1 MKNIILSILALASI
15 SLFSGCSKGVSTPK
29 AEEVQAKQTQRD
41 IRIMSADNTQGKI
54 TTKSIEKAF
63 TDNGFEITGNNN
75 MNTAFEKRFGAKKDY
90 EVYRLLFVYSAEAS
104 VKLLKD
110 YPRFGLLAPLSTSVY
125 SKDGKTMKISSLSLD
140 GMSRISGVP
149 KTNPDLIAL
158 SQRMTKALSEALPN
172 GEFEATNYKVTRAD
186 GEIVTKF
193 TFVMANEDG
202 DIEDAKE
209 AYQETMEG
217 EIESNGFI
225 VAGFTTVN
233 EDLEESDIEIYDF
246 YDTYAICKLEVI
258 YPVHKL
264 HPEVGALAPCTM
276 YMYKKKGEEK
286 THLAYP
292 SVYNWI
298 MTTNIEDEGSLEP
311 LVDAQNLLES
321 IIDSTIE

>member
-15 SLFSGCSKGVSTPK
+15 SLFAGCNQGVSTPK
-29 AEEVQAKQTQRD
+29 VQKVQNKQEQRD
-41 IRIMSADNTQGKI
+41 IRIISADNTQGKI

-75 MNTAFEKRFGAKKDY
+75 MNTAFEKRFNAKKEY
-90 EVYRLLFVYSAEAS
+90 EVYRLLFVYSPEAS

-110 YPRFGLLAPLSTSVY
+110 YPKFGLLAPLSTSVY
-125 SKDGKTMKISSLSLD
+125 SKDGTTMKISSLSLD
-140 GMSRISGVP
+140 GMARISGVP

-158 SQRMTKALSEALPN
+158 ADRMTKALKEALPN
-172 GEFEATNYKVTRAD
+172 GEFEDTNYKVTRPD
-186 GEIVTKF
+186 GEIITRF
-193 TFVMANEDG
+193 AFVMDNEDD

-225 VAGFTTVN
+225 VAGFTSVN
-233 EDLEESDIEIYDF
+233 EDLEKNNIDTYDF

-298 MTTNIEDEGSLEP
+298 MTTDIEDDESLEP
-311 LVDAQNLLES
+311 LIDAQNLLES
-321 IIDSTIE
+321 TIDSTIE